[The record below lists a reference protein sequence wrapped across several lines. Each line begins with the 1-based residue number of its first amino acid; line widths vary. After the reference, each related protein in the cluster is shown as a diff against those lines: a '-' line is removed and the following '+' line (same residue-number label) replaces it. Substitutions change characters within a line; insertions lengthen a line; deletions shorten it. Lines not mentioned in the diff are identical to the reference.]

1 MSNNYIASE
10 CVFLLYFGFGCNRM
24 NTSAPAADPIEGTLF
39 VVAAPSGAGKGTLVN
54 ALLAGDPAISLSISH
69 TTRPP
74 RPGEQYGRHYYFV
87 ERAEFE
93 REVAEGIFLE
103 HAEVHGNLYG
113 TSRTTVAGLLQQ
125 GRDVL
130 LEIDWQ
136 GAQQI
141 RRAKP
146 DCVSVFILPP
156 SRAELER
163 RLRGRGSD
171 APEVIEQ
178 RLHNS
183 REEIAH
189 AHEFDYIIVNDRL
202 DDALSDLRAIMQAVR
217 QRSALQWRRH
227 EGLIAELLAPSV
239 SDAL

>member
-1 MSNNYIASE
+1 MSLDNN
-10 CVFLLYFGFGCNRM
+10 
-24 NTSAPAADPIEGTLF
+24 GTLF
-39 VVAAPSGAGKGTLVN
+39 IVAAPSGAGKSTLVN
-54 ALLAGDPAISLSISH
+54 ALLLREPDISLSISH

-74 RPGEQYGRHYYFV
+74 RPGEEYGRHYYFV

-103 HAEVHGNLYG
+103 YAEVHGNGYG
-113 TSRTTVAGLLQQ
+113 TSRKTVQDLLQQ

-136 GAQQI
+136 GAVQV
-141 RRAKP
+141 RKAKP

-171 APEVIEQ
+171 SAEVIER

-183 REEIAH
+183 RGEIAH
-189 AHEFDYIIVNDRL
+189 AHEFDYIIVNDHFE
-202 DDALSDLRAIMQAVR
+202 DALDGLQAIVLAVR
-217 QRSALQWRRH
+217 QRSGLQCHRH
-227 EGLIAELLAPSV
+227 ETLIRELLAE
-239 SDAL
+239 DQIL

>member
-1 MSNNYIASE
+1 
-10 CVFLLYFGFGCNRM
+10 M
-24 NTSAPAADPIEGTLF
+24 NIEAGTLF
-39 VVAAPSGAGKGTLVN
+39 VVAAPSGAGKSSLVN
-54 ALLAGDPAISLSISH
+54 ALLEREPTISLSISH

-74 RPGEQYGRHYYFV
+74 RVGELYGRHYYFV
-87 ERAEFE
+87 ERDAFE
-93 REVAEGIFLE
+93 KQVAEGIFLE

-113 TSRTTVAGLLQQ
+113 TSGTTVQALLAQ

-141 RRAKP
+141 RRSKP

-171 APEVIEQ
+171 SAAVIER
-178 RLHNS
+178 RLRNS
-183 REEIAH
+183 REEIGH
-189 AHEFDYIIVNDRL
+189 AHEFDFILINDVFNDAL
-202 DDALSDLRAIMQAVR
+202 DDLQAIVRAVR

-227 EGLIAELLAPSV
+227 ERLIAELLAS
-239 SDAL
+239 

>member
-1 MSNNYIASE
+1 M
-10 CVFLLYFGFGCNRM
+10 
-24 NTSAPAADPIEGTLF
+24 SAPTPTAKHVDGTLF
-39 VVAAPSGAGKGTLVN
+39 IVAAPSGAGKSTLVN
-54 ALLAGDPAISLSISH
+54 ALLEREPGISLSISH

-87 ERAEFE
+87 ERVEFE

-103 HAEVHGNLYG
+103 HAEVHGNFYG
-113 TSRTTVAGLLQQ
+113 TSRTTVQDLLLQ

-136 GAQQI
+136 GAAQI
-141 RRAKP
+141 RKSKP

-156 SRAELER
+156 SRVELER

-171 APEVIEQ
+171 SAEVIER

-183 REEIAH
+183 RGEIAH
-189 AHEFDYIIVNDRL
+189 AHEFDYIVVNDRFE
-202 DDALSDLRAIMQAVR
+202 DALDGLQAIVGAVR
-217 QRSALQWRRH
+217 QRSGLQCQRH
-227 EGLIAELLAPSV
+227 ENLIRELLA
-239 SDAL
+239 

>member
-1 MSNNYIASE
+1 
-10 CVFLLYFGFGCNRM
+10 M
-24 NTSAPAADPIEGTLF
+24 NTATFQPASVEGTLF
-39 VVAAPSGAGKGTLVN
+39 VVAAPSGAGKSTLVN
-54 ALLAGDPAISLSISH
+54 ALLEREPAISLSISH

-93 REVAEGIFLE
+93 REIAEGIFLE
-103 HAEVHGNLYG
+103 HAEVHSNLYG
-113 TSRTTVAGLLQQ
+113 TSRTTVNTLLEQ

-136 GAQQI
+136 GARQI
-141 RRAKP
+141 RKSKP

-163 RLRGRGSD
+163 RLRGRASD
-171 APEVIEQ
+171 SAEVIAR

-189 AHEFDYIIVNDRL
+189 AHEFDYIIVNDRFE
-202 DDALSDLRAIMQAVR
+202 DALSDLQAIVHAVR
-217 QRSALQWRRH
+217 QRSGLQWLRH
-227 EGLIAELLAPSV
+227 EALIGELLA
-239 SDAL
+239 

>member
-1 MSNNYIASE
+1 MLE
-10 CVFLLYFGFGCNRM
+10 K
-24 NTSAPAADPIEGTLF
+24 E
-39 VVAAPSGAGKGTLVN
+39 
-54 ALLAGDPAISLSISH
+54 PAISLSVSH

-74 RPGEQYGRHYYFV
+74 RVGEQYGRHYYFV

-93 REVAEGIFLE
+93 REIAEGIFLE

-113 TSRTTVAGLLQQ
+113 TSRTTVDGLLAQS
-125 GRDVL
+125 RDVL

-136 GAQQI
+136 GARQI
-141 RRAKP
+141 RRSKP

-156 SRAELER
+156 SRPELER

-171 APEVIEQ
+171 SAEVIER

-189 AHEFDYIIVNDRL
+189 AHEFDYIVVNDRFE
-202 DDALSDLRAIMQAVR
+202 DALSGSAGDRAGGAPAQRAAVAAPRGADCRPAGALTWRVTCCSRELRARLIGRAWPGRMRMAPLVGVR
-217 QRSALQWRRH
+217 LPCSSFT
-227 EGLIAELLAPSV
+227 PSR
-239 SDAL
+239 LP

>member
-1 MSNNYIASE
+1 MTTES
-10 CVFLLYFGFGCNRM
+10 
-24 NTSAPAADPIEGTLF
+24 GTLF
-39 VVAAPSGAGKGTLVN
+39 IVAAPSGAGKSSLVN
-54 ALLAGDPAISLSISH
+54 ALLERDSAISLSVSH
-69 TTRPP
+69 TTRAP
-74 RPGEQYGRHYYFV
+74 RAGEQYGRHYYFV

-113 TSRTTVAGLLQQ
+113 TSRTTVQALQAQ

-136 GAQQI
+136 GAEQVRQA
-141 RRAKP
+141 RP

-163 RLRGRGSD
+163 RLRGRASD
-171 APEVIEQ
+171 SAEVIER
-178 RLHNS
+178 RLANS
-183 REEIAH
+183 RGEIAH
-189 AHEFDYIIVNDRL
+189 AHAFDYILVNDVFET
-202 DDALSDLRAIMQAVR
+202 ALADLQAIVRAVR

-227 EGLIAELLAPSV
+227 EALIAELLAPPSA
-239 SDAL
+239 DGAD

>member
-1 MSNNYIASE
+1 
-10 CVFLLYFGFGCNRM
+10 M
-24 NTSAPAADPIEGTLF
+24 NTTTPATAEGTLF
-39 VVAAPSGAGKGTLVN
+39 VVAAPSGAGKSTLVN
-54 ALLAGDPAISLSISH
+54 ALLEREPAISLSISH

-87 ERAEFE
+87 ERQEFE
-93 REVAEGIFLE
+93 REIAEGIFLE

-113 TSRTTVAGLLQQ
+113 TSRTTVAGLLAQ

-136 GAQQI
+136 GARQI
-141 RRAKP
+141 RKSKP

-156 SRAELER
+156 SRPELER

-171 APEVIEQ
+171 SAEVIAR

-189 AHEFDYIIVNDRL
+189 AHEFDYIIVND
-202 DDALSDLRAIMQAVR
+202 DFEVALGDLQAIVHAVR
-217 QRSALQWRRH
+217 QRSSLQWHRH
-227 EGLIAELLAPSV
+227 ETLIAELLA
-239 SDAL
+239 

>member
-1 MSNNYIASE
+1 MS
-10 CVFLLYFGFGCNRM
+10 
-24 NTSAPAADPIEGTLF
+24 TPAAGTLF
-39 VVAAPSGAGKGTLVN
+39 VVAAPSGAGKSTLVN
-54 ALLAGDPAISLSISH
+54 ALLAREPAISLSISH

-93 REVAEGIFLE
+93 REVSEGIFLE

-113 TSRTTVAGLLQQ
+113 TSRTTVDGLLAQS
-125 GRDVL
+125 RDVL

-136 GAQQI
+136 GARQI
-141 RRAKP
+141 RAAKA

-156 SRAELER
+156 SRTELER

-171 APEVIEQ
+171 APEVIER

-189 AHEFDYIIVNDRL
+189 AHEFDYIVVNDRFEDAL
-202 DDALSDLRAIMQAVR
+202 DDLQAIVRAVR
-217 QRSALQWRRH
+217 LRSRLQWARH
-227 EGLIAELLAPSV
+227 EALIEALLAP
-239 SDAL
+239 

>member
-1 MSNNYIASE
+1 MSG
-10 CVFLLYFGFGCNRM
+10 LD
-24 NTSAPAADPIEGTLF
+24 TSGKPIEGTLF
-39 VVAAPSGAGKGTLVN
+39 VVAAPSGAGKSTLVN
-54 ALLAGDPAISLSISH
+54 ALLEREPAISLSVSH

-74 RPGEQYGRHYYFV
+74 RVGETYGRHYYFV

-93 REVAEGIFLE
+93 REVAAGVFLE

-113 TSRTTVAGLLQQ
+113 TSRTRVQELLAQ

-136 GAQQI
+136 GAEQI
-141 RRAKP
+141 RRSKP

-171 APEVIEQ
+171 SAEVIER
-178 RLHNS
+178 RLRNS
-183 REEIAH
+183 RGEIAH
-189 AHEFDYIIVNDRL
+189 AHQFDYILVNDAF
-202 DDALSDLRAIMQAVR
+202 DQALADLQAIVRAVR
-217 QRSALQWRRH
+217 LRSVLQWQRH
-227 EGLIAELLAPSV
+227 EALIDELLAS
-239 SDAL
+239 S

>member
-1 MSNNYIASE
+1 M
-10 CVFLLYFGFGCNRM
+10 
-24 NTSAPAADPIEGTLF
+24 IEGTLF
-39 VVAAPSGAGKGTLVN
+39 VVAAPSGAGKSTLVN
-54 ALLAGDPAISLSISH
+54 ALLEREPGISLSISH

-74 RPGEQYGRHYYFV
+74 RAGEQYGRHYYFV

-103 HAEVHGNLYG
+103 HAEVHANLYG
-113 TSRTTVAGLLQQ
+113 TSRTMVDEKLAS

-136 GAQQI
+136 GARQVRQ
-141 RRAKP
+141 RKP

-171 APEVIEQ
+171 SAEVIER
-178 RLHNS
+178 RLRNS
-183 REEIAH
+183 RGEIAH
-189 AHEFDYIIVNDRL
+189 AHEFDYILINDVFG
-202 DDALSDLRAIMQAVR
+202 DALADLQAIVRAVR

-227 EGLIAELLAPSV
+227 ETLIAELLA
-239 SDAL
+239 DNA

>member
-1 MSNNYIASE
+1 MTTPDTA
-10 CVFLLYFGFGCNRM
+10 VPLQ
-24 NTSAPAADPIEGTLF
+24 GTLL
-39 VVAAPSGAGKGTLVN
+39 VVAAPSGAGKSTLVN
-54 ALLAGDPAISLSISH
+54 ALLERESAISLSVSH

-74 RPGEQYGRHYYFV
+74 RVGETYGRHYYFV

-93 REVAEGIFLE
+93 REIAEGVFLE

-113 TSRTTVAGLLQQ
+113 TSRTTVQELLEQ

-136 GAQQI
+136 GARQI
-141 RRAKP
+141 RLSKP

-156 SRAELER
+156 SRPELER

-171 APEVIEQ
+171 SAEVIER

-183 REEIAH
+183 REEISH
-189 AHEFDYIIVNDRL
+189 AHEFDYIIVNDRFE
-202 DDALSDLRAIMQAVR
+202 DALGDLQAIVRAVR

-227 EGLIAELLAPSV
+227 EALITELLAA
-239 SDAL
+239 DAAR

>member
-1 MSNNYIASE
+1 MSAQTPNKETA
-10 CVFLLYFGFGCNRM
+10 
-24 NTSAPAADPIEGTLF
+24 EGTLF
-39 VVAAPSGAGKGTLVN
+39 IVAAPSGAGKSTLVN
-54 ALLAGDPAISLSISH
+54 ALLERQPAISLSVSH

-103 HAEVHGNLYG
+103 HAEVHGNFYG
-113 TSRTTVAGLLQQ
+113 TSRRTVQDLLGQ
-125 GRDVL
+125 GCDVL

-136 GAQQI
+136 GAAQI
-141 RRAKP
+141 RKAKP

-171 APEVIEQ
+171 SAEVIER
-178 RLHNS
+178 RLRNS
-183 REEIAH
+183 RGEIAH
-189 AHEFDYIIVNDRL
+189 AHEFDYIIVNDRFE
-202 DDALSDLRAIMQAVR
+202 DALDGLQAIVRAVR
-217 QRSALQWRRH
+217 QRAGLQCQRH
-227 EGLIAELLAPSV
+227 DSLIKELLAEG
-239 SDAL
+239 

>member
-1 MSNNYIASE
+1 MEA
-10 CVFLLYFGFGCNRM
+10 
-24 NTSAPAADPIEGTLF
+24 TLF
-39 VVAAPSGAGKGTLVN
+39 IVAAPSGAGKSTLVN
-54 ALLAGDPAISLSISH
+54 ALLEREPAISLSVSH

-74 RPGEQYGRHYYFV
+74 RTGEEYGRHYYFV

-93 REVAEGIFLE
+93 REIEEGIFLE

-113 TSRTTVAGLLQQ
+113 TSRKTVSGLLGQ
-125 GRDVL
+125 GKDVL

-136 GAQQI
+136 GAQQV
-141 RRAKP
+141 RKTKA

-156 SRAELER
+156 SRHELER

-171 APEVIEQ
+171 SAEVIER

-189 AHEFDYIIVNDRL
+189 AHEFDYIIVNDRFE
-202 DDALSDLRAIMQAVR
+202 DALGDLQAIVRAVR
-217 QRSALQWRRH
+217 LRSELQWRRH
-227 EGLIAELLAPSV
+227 ENLIAELLATGN
-239 SDAL
+239 

>member
-1 MSNNYIASE
+1 MSNH
-10 CVFLLYFGFGCNRM
+10 L
-24 NTSAPAADPIEGTLF
+24 GTLF
-39 VVAAPSGAGKGTLVN
+39 VVAAPSGAGKSTLVN
-54 ALLAGDPAISLSISH
+54 ALLGRDSSISLSVSH

-74 RPGEQYGRHYYFV
+74 RPGEQSGRHYHFV
-87 ERAEFE
+87 DRGEFE
-93 REVAEGIFLE
+93 RKIVDGTFLE
-103 HAEVHGNLYG
+103 HAQVHGNLYG
-113 TSRTTVAGLLQQ
+113 TSRTTVEQLLEQ

-141 RRAKP
+141 RRSKP

-171 APEVIEQ
+171 SAEVIER

-183 REEIAH
+183 RGEIAH
-189 AHEFDYIIVNDRL
+189 AHEFDYLLVNDVFETAL
-202 DDALSDLRAIMQAVR
+202 DDLQAIVRAVR
-217 QRSALQWRRH
+217 LRTALQGQRH
-227 EGLIAELLAPSV
+227 EALIRELLAPGP
-239 SDAL
+239 

>member
-1 MSNNYIASE
+1 MSASTPT
-10 CVFLLYFGFGCNRM
+10 L
-24 NTSAPAADPIEGTLF
+24 AASEGTLF
-39 VVAAPSGAGKGTLVN
+39 VVAAPSGAGKSTLVN
-54 ALLAGDPAISLSISH
+54 ALLEREPSISLSISH

-74 RPGEQYGRHYYFV
+74 RPGELYGRHYYFV
-87 ERAEFE
+87 ERETFE

-113 TSRTTVAGLLQQ
+113 TSRTTVAELLEQ

-136 GAQQI
+136 GARQI
-141 RRAKP
+141 RQSKP

-156 SRAELER
+156 SRVELER

-171 APEVIEQ
+171 SADVIAR

-189 AHEFDYIIVNDRL
+189 AHEFDYVIVNDRFE
-202 DDALSDLRAIMQAVR
+202 DALADLQAIVHAIR
-217 QRSALQWRRH
+217 LRTSLQWQRY
-227 EGLIAELLAPSV
+227 EGLIAELLA
-239 SDAL
+239 DA